1 MVTSL
6 VTIRLRWLWF
16 IYFDH
21 CDQINISDI
30 KNIIGIN
37 AWHNL
42 SIFLI
47 QKLRFKLIYN
57 YNSNTLIRIY
67 LKNYIYVYFAY
78 TTFFTIFIRF
88 FSKNV
93 IQAFASYNLSD
104 TNVSPVS
111 YNTIDSHPLSL
122 FVMGDYQKR
131 DDLLSQPQV
140 ESIIFI
146 TKTL

>member
-37 AWHNL
+37 AWYNL

-67 LKNYIYVYFAY
+67 LTYYIYVYFAY
-78 TTFFTIFIRF
+78 TTFLPYLSGF
-88 FSKNV
+88 FLKM
-93 IQAFASYNLSD
+93 LLK
-104 TNVSPVS
+104 
-111 YNTIDSHPLSL
+111 LSL
-122 FVMGDYQKR
+122 
-131 DDLLSQPQV
+131 L
-140 ESIIFI
+140 
-146 TKTL
+146 TTLVIRMYPRYRTIPLILIPYLYLWWETIKSGMICCHIPK